1 MAEGKK
7 SGKGRLILII
17 LVVVA
22 ILAGAG
28 GAAWWFLLR
37 PHAVPSAA
45 EVAQKKLQDTK
56 FIDLGSLVTNLQ
68 TSDGSTHYIQVEIQ
82 LKTFDPNVAEEVKTF
97 MPEIRNAILT
107 LLASQQADKVS
118 EPAVREQLRQQIQEA
133 VNRILET
140 SGGALKA
147 PVKTVTPPIAAVYFA
162 SFVVQ

>member
-17 LVVVA
+17 LVAVA
-22 ILAGAG
+22 ILAGTG

-45 EVAQKKLQDTK
+45 EVARKKLQDTK

-82 LKTFDPNVAEEVKTF
+82 LKTFDPKVAEEVKTF

>member
-1 MAEGKK
+1 MAEEKK
-7 SGKGRLILII
+7 GGKGKLILIV

-22 ILAGAG
+22 ILASAG

-37 PHAVPSAA
+37 PHPAPSAA

-82 LKTFDPNVAEEVKTF
+82 LKTFDPKVAEEVKTF

-118 EPAVREQLRQQIQEA
+118 EPAVREQLRQQIREA

-140 SGGALKA
+140 SGGALKT
-147 PVKTVTPPIAAVYFA
+147 PVKTAAPPIAAVYFA

>member
-1 MAEGKK
+1 MAEEKK
-7 SGKGRLILII
+7 GGKGKLILII
-17 LVVVA
+17 LVAVA
-22 ILAGAG
+22 VLTGAG

-37 PHAVPSAA
+37 PHTAPSAA
-45 EVAQKKLQDTK
+45 EIAQKKLQDTK

-82 LKTFDPNVAEEVKTF
+82 LKTFDPKVAEEVKTF

-118 EPAVREQLRQQIQEA
+118 EPAVREQLRQQIQDS

-147 PVKTVTPPIAAVYFA
+147 PVKTATPPIAAVYFA